1 MLKNLNIQLFAD
13 GDVDTIDVQPQEPT
27 NQPEPTQQESIEQP
41 TETPQEPTQQQVD
54 NLLELEGIGK
64 VSIEDIKEWRQGYL
78 RQSDY
83 TRKTTELAKTR
94 KEMEDAVILYE
105 YLKANPHVAQK
116 LKETEVAQVKPE
128 IANRFDPTF
137 NRVEQLEAKI
147 AGYELDM
154 EINRLKTKY
163 PDFNEVAVLQEASK
177 RGITDLEF
185 IHKALSASKPQ
196 PDLRSQIEA
205 EVRQKLLQE
214 LKQNSQ
220 DTQTIISTN
229 DIPSVKT
236 YNLSKD
242 EERIAK
248 AFIEQGVFE
257 SLDEYVKYR
266 NS

>member
-1 MLKNLNIQLFAD
+1 MLKKLNIQLFAD

-27 NQPEPTQQESIEQP
+27 NQPEPTQPEPIEQP

-64 VSIEDIKEWRQGYL
+64 VSIEDIKEWKQGYL

-83 TRKTTELAKTR
+83 TRKTQEIARSK
-94 KEMEDAVILYE
+94 KEMEDAIILYE

-137 NRVEQLEAKI
+137 NRVEQLETKI

-185 IHKALSASKPQ
+185 IHNALSASKPQ

-214 LKQNSQ
+214 LKQNAQ
-220 DTQTIISTN
+220 DTQTIISSN

-248 AFIEQGVFE
+248 AYIEQGVFE
-257 SLDEYVKYR
+257 NLDEYVKYR

>member
-1 MLKNLNIQLFAD
+1 MLEKLNIQLFAD
-13 GDVDTIDVQPQEPT
+13 GEVDIDDSIQPQEPT
-27 NQPEPTQQESIEQP
+27 NQPESTQEPIEQP

-64 VSIEDIKEWRQGYL
+64 VSIDDIKEWKQGYL

-83 TRKTTELAKTR
+83 TRKTQEIARSK

-137 NRVEQLEAKI
+137 ERVEQLETKI

-154 EINRLKTKY
+154 EINRLKSKY
-163 PDFNEVAVLQEASK
+163 PDFNEVSVLQEASK

-185 IHKALSASKPQ
+185 IHNALSASKPQ

-205 EVRQKLLQE
+205 EVRQKLLEE

-248 AFIEQGVFE
+248 AYIEQGVFE
-257 SLDEYVKYR
+257 NLDEYVKYR